1 MSQTLKIKYVN
12 QENGLT
18 VDRLRIY
25 YERFDSAG
33 NLILDVYE
41 GQSAKVS
48 DISTNVKTYFFVLDN
63 TPATVLVYRFKLEWS
78 DVKPLISFI
87 SKFFGVS
94 RDEIAKLMPPL

>member
-1 MSQTLKIKYVN
+1 MVQTLKAEYVN

-18 VDRLRIY
+18 IDRLRIY

-33 NLILDVYE
+33 NLIPDVYE

-48 DISTNVKTYFFVLDN
+48 DISVNVKTYFFVLDN
-63 TPATVLVYRFKLEWS
+63 TPATILVYRFKQEWL
-78 DVKPLISFI
+78 DVKPLISFV

-94 RDEIAKLMPPL
+94 RDEVTNLLPPL